1 MTVALDDD
9 TIRRL
14 RLANQ
19 QLVAPELVDPAA
31 VVSHLVA
38 MQAQEY
44 AMAKWAIGLR
54 LADGGSDEAV
64 ESACDEGRILRLHAL
79 RPTWHFVAAEDIR
92 MVLQVTAKRVHQ
104 ANAFLYRSLDLDAAR
119 LEGFVDVV
127 RGLLAGG
134 NHLTRK
140 EIRGGLGGR
149 QGHPHGLPAHVRGAR
164 RGGLQR
170 AAARQPVHLRA
181 ARRAR
186 RADPGAVA

>member
-9 TIRRL
+9 TVRRL

-19 QLVAPELVDPAA
+19 QLVAPALIDPAA

-64 ESACDEGRILRLHAL
+64 ESACNEGHILRLHAL

-104 ANAFLYRSLDLDAAR
+104 
-119 LEGFVDVV
+119 
-127 RGLLAGG
+127 
-134 NHLTRK
+134 
-140 EIRGGLGGR
+140 
-149 QGHPHGLPAHVRGAR
+149 
-164 RGGLQR
+164 
-170 AAARQPVHLRA
+170 
-181 ARRAR
+181 
-186 RADPGAVA
+186 